1 MRQGLAFFLLVAG
14 FSTVA
19 GAQQGTSNIQ
29 GRALDG
35 QGGALPG
42 VVVVVTH
49 EGTALSRETQTGPD
63 GAYSVTN
70 LVAGPYRVSAE
81 LTGFRKLNLEHIV
94 LTAGLTVTQDLGL
107 QIGAL
112 EETLTVT
119 GQSPQVDT
127 TSSAVATNIN
137 FQQVQ
142 ALPSISHN
150 LMGALSLVPGAVYV
164 PGYKPSVEAI
174 SVNGNVA
181 GQHYYLDGGS
191 NFSMVFTGS
200 VGTRVMV
207 PTDVIQ
213 EVVVFANQ
221 VPAEYGG
228 RNGAVANVVTRQGT
242 NSFQGTLQ
250 GYFNN
255 QSLTAKDAVAVANNG
270 VEPDIKRYSSGFTLG
285 GPIVR
290 SKLFF
295 FGAYEYTFLGRSN
308 TVAYPTSPQWSYSSQ
323 ALTKGSNTFA
333 RVDHQLGNNNTYSA
347 RFIMRNSGCQGDPG
361 CRAGG
366 AGTALPTGGS
376 TVESLTD
383 EWEIDTNLI
392 ANFNRV
398 IGPTKL
404 NTITFSFPRQSISTG
419 PPADQPNAQT
429 VCMACADPTLRY
441 LSYEIQSP
449 YFAHTRWEPQYRLEE
464 AFSWFVGGK
473 HNLKFGGLYNYGNH
487 LRIDHEAENGIFAFP
502 SNNAF
507 NPNNPSTYPER
518 LLIRNGQQQSNPIMH
533 VWAAYAQ
540 DKWQP
545 TDNLTL
551 NLGLRYDL
559 VYAPTPN
566 EFNPLFDDR
575 SKYPIDTKNF
585 GPHLGFAYGTSS
597 RKAVIRGGYVR
608 LFNAPVFSGQMDN
621 YWRQGLYGTGYIMN
635 FPTNT
640 VDPGPAAGRLPT
652 NPFLL
657 TYGPNGPV
665 VNRALLNQLFP
676 LGSLQQNLTTVYIDH
691 PDRNL
696 PVADQYTIGYQ
707 RELGPLMSASVDYIH
722 IAGTKD
728 LTQYDLNPG
737 IKPNTS
743 RTAPITRVDILGIAE
758 DLGVAPFTGSV
769 FTSLSTGD
777 DSYDGLNL
785 SFDKRMS
792 NGWASRVSYV
802 RARCLDTS
810 GSDQFQVLEV
820 QHITE
825 APCAADRSNI
835 FNLSGALE
843 VPNTGGM
850 LVTGSY
856 RVMSG
861 TPLNV
866 FNSNVDTDRNGIL
879 VDPLPAGTY
888 SGVGPSPMT
897 VSSDGNFRGARGPGF
912 QELDLRVGYRFAL
925 PKSRTLEIA
934 ADTFNVTN
942 HANYSN
948 PTSDLRQPTFLLLNT
963 ILPGGFPRS
972 VQVSGKVRF

>member
-1 MRQGLAFFLLVAG
+1 
-14 FSTVA
+14 
-19 GAQQGTSNIQ
+19 
-29 GRALDG
+29 
-35 QGGALPG
+35 
-42 VVVVVTH
+42 
-49 EGTALSRETQTGPD
+49 
-63 GAYSVTN
+63 
-70 LVAGPYRVSAE
+70 
-81 LTGFRKLNLEHIV
+81 
-94 LTAGLTVTQDLGL
+94 
-107 QIGAL
+107 
-112 EETLTVT
+112 
-119 GQSPQVDT
+119 
-127 TSSAVATNIN
+127 
-137 FQQVQ
+137 
-142 ALPSISHN
+142 
-150 LMGALSLVPGAVYV
+150 
-164 PGYKPSVEAI
+164 
-174 SVNGNVA
+174 
-181 GQHYYLDGGS
+181 
-191 NFSMVFTGS
+191 GS

-392 ANFNRV
+392 VNFNRV

-404 NTITFSFPRQSISTG
+404 NTVTFSYPRQSISTG
-419 PPADQPNAQT
+419 PPADEPNAQT
-429 VCMACADPTLRY
+429 ICMACLDPTLRY
-441 LSYEIQSP
+441 LSFEVQSP

-566 EFNPLFDDR
+566 
-575 SKYPIDTKNF
+575 
-585 GPHLGFAYGTSS
+585 
-597 RKAVIRGGYVR
+597 
-608 LFNAPVFSGQMDN
+608 
-621 YWRQGLYGTGYIMN
+621 
-635 FPTNT
+635 
-640 VDPGPAAGRLPT
+640 
-652 NPFLL
+652 
-657 TYGPNGPV
+657 
-665 VNRALLNQLFP
+665 
-676 LGSLQQNLTTVYIDH
+676 
-691 PDRNL
+691 
-696 PVADQYTIGYQ
+696 
-707 RELGPLMSASVDYIH
+707 
-722 IAGTKD
+722 
-728 LTQYDLNPG
+728 
-737 IKPNTS
+737 
-743 RTAPITRVDILGIAE
+743 
-758 DLGVAPFTGSV
+758 
-769 FTSLSTGD
+769 
-777 DSYDGLNL
+777 
-785 SFDKRMS
+785 
-792 NGWASRVSYV
+792 
-802 RARCLDTS
+802 
-810 GSDQFQVLEV
+810 
-820 QHITE
+820 
-825 APCAADRSNI
+825 
-835 FNLSGALE
+835 
-843 VPNTGGM
+843 
-850 LVTGSY
+850 
-856 RVMSG
+856 
-861 TPLNV
+861 
-866 FNSNVDTDRNGIL
+866 
-879 VDPLPAGTY
+879 
-888 SGVGPSPMT
+888 
-897 VSSDGNFRGARGPGF
+897 
-912 QELDLRVGYRFAL
+912 
-925 PKSRTLEIA
+925 
-934 ADTFNVTN
+934 
-942 HANYSN
+942 
-948 PTSDLRQPTFLLLNT
+948 
-963 ILPGGFPRS
+963 
-972 VQVSGKVRF
+972 